1 MKQEFKPAN
10 GKWVVGIL
18 ALAAV
23 AIVGFTA
30 ALSIDLQMVRRIDA
44 ADYTETALENFMF
57 ELAAEMD
64 GGKIAI
70 TGWACVADE
79 QIDAVETD
87 IVLYLPSTGE
97 YYMLPTEMQESEAAN
112 EAIGGEEDYTYA
124 GFYATAWPFQL
135 DADLSDYEVC
145 IAYRTNFKN
154 ALIHTGQYLEVA
166 A

>member
-1 MKQEFKPAN
+1 MSGEYKRAN
-10 GKWVVGIL
+10 PKFVAAIL

-23 AIVGFTA
+23 VIVGFTA
-30 ALSIDLQMVRRIDA
+30 ALSIDLQVVRRIDA
-44 ADYTETALENFMF
+44 ADYTETALEHFVF
-57 ELAAEMD
+57 ELSAAMD

-97 YYMLPTEMQESEAAN
+97 YYMLPTEMQQNEAAN
-112 EAIGGEEDYTYA
+112 DAIGGEEDHSYA

-154 ALIHTGQYLEVA
+154 ALIHTGQYLEVVA
-166 A
+166 

>member
-23 AIVGFTA
+23 AIVGFTT
-30 ALSIDLQMVRRIDA
+30 ALSIDLQAVRSSDA
-44 ADYTETALENFMF
+44 TDYTETVLENFMF
-57 ELAAEMD
+57 EVSAGMD
-64 GGKIAI
+64 GGKIVI

-97 YYMLPTEMQESEAAN
+97 YYMLPTEMQQNEAAN
-112 EAIGGEEDYTYA
+112 DAIGGEEDHSYA
-124 GFYATAWPFQL
+124 GFYATVWPFQL
-135 DADLSDYEVC
+135 ENALSDYEVC

-154 ALIHTGQYLEVA
+154 ALIHTGHYLEVVA
-166 A
+166 